1 VGNYR
6 RGMLNEGDKV
16 EGIWL
21 MDFIHSNEID
31 NRNIF
36 QLLKVGGKES
46 DREAV
51 EVI

>member
-1 VGNYR
+1 
-6 RGMLNEGDKV
+6 MLNEGDKA

-31 NRNIF
+31 HRNIF
-36 QLLKVGGKES
+36 QLLKVDGKES
-46 DREAV
+46 GGEAV